1 MPMISRRSGIRRW
14 EAMAYPCKIW
24 LKAECD
30 GCGMCDDR
38 NALGQYSRS
47 RRERDPFYFDED
59 NYNPFEPDW
68 EEDY

>member
-1 MPMISRRSGIRRW
+1 
-14 EAMAYPCKIW
+14 MAYPCKIW

-30 GCGMCDDR
+30 GCGMCDEDAILDR
-38 NALGQYSRS
+38 YSPS
-47 RRERDPFYFDED
+47 RRRRVNPFEYDED

>member
-1 MPMISRRSGIRRW
+1 
-14 EAMAYPCKIW
+14 MAYPCKIW
-24 LKAECD
+24 LKSECD

-38 NALGQYSRS
+38 NALGQYSKIR
-47 RRERDPFYFDED
+47 RDPFKFDED

>member
-1 MPMISRRSGIRRW
+1 
-14 EAMAYPCKIW
+14 MAYPCKIW

-38 NALGQYSRS
+38 NALGQYSRV